1 MVTLG
6 SLLLPVLVTAAI
18 CLVAG
23 FVLWMV
29 LPLHK
34 GDFRPFPDE
43 PTVADAVRRQ
53 GSLPPGQYI
62 MPYCPAPAQ
71 MKDPAMQAR
80 YTQGPVAYLVLG
92 RPGLPSIGR
101 NLVLTYLYHA
111 VVSFFIAY
119 IAAHTLEAGTP
130 YLAVF
135 RVAGTIAFLAYGAAV
150 IPGAIWYGRPWGPVW
165 REVVDAA
172 VYALLTAGVFGWLW
186 PR

>member
-6 SLLLPVLVTAAI
+6 ALLLPVLLAAAI

-43 PTVADAVRRQ
+43 ASVADAVRRQ
-53 GSLPPGQYI
+53 SLPPGQYSI
-62 MPYCPAPAQ
+62 PWCPDPGQ

-80 YTQGPVAYLVLG
+80 YAQGPVGYLVLG
-92 RPGLPSIGR
+92 RAGMPSIGK
-101 NLVLTYLYHA
+101 NLALTFLYHA

-119 IAAHTLEAGTP
+119 IAVHTLEAGTP
-130 YLAVF
+130 YLEVF
-135 RVAGTIAFLAYGAAV
+135 RVTGAVAFLAYGAAV

-165 REVVDAA
+165 REVVDAL